1 MPAAIYIYLVMFIA
15 FVLILWLRH
24 KQNKKKK
31 DICDEPAGNL
41 NQEELR
47 RYRHLREI
55 HLSEPLTER
64 MRPKNFSAV
73 IGQKDGIE
81 ALKAALAV
89 ENPQH
94 IIIYGPPGVGKTA
107 AARLALDYAK
117 SCPASPF
124 GVNAPF
130 IEIDGA
136 TSRFDER
143 GIADPL
149 LGSVH
154 DPIYQGAGQLGSQG
168 IPQPKPGAVNNA
180 HGGVLFI
187 DEIGELHHTQIN
199 KLLKVMED
207 RKVMPESAYYNPY
220 DRNIPEYIHD
230 LFKNGLPADFR
241 LIGATT
247 RNAGDLPEA
256 LRSRCVEI
264 YFRSLQP
271 SEIAEIAVNAAK
283 ELELGLS
290 EGTLDAVCRYAKSG
304 RDAVNILQL
313 AKGFCN
319 SIVLYPE
326 TVERIAQIAHYEARS
341 IYQPCFEMKI
351 GCCQTLG
358 QGIGGC
364 IIPINIEAE
373 AFPSEQGQLIIS
385 ASDSSAENMEIL
397 KGIVLKAI
405 TAVKRVT
412 SLNTDEYDIHINF
425 ELAGSRPDAS
435 YELAAAAAIF
445 SACCGKYIK
454 PALLLCGELH
464 ISGELIVI
472 KEAYAKCDFIS
483 SYPDISMLSNSIVPH
498 KQIECIKNLSECFSK
513 IFCAPSAHKV
523 INLDFGKQRLRDQI
537 SGAEQ

>member
-1 MPAAIYIYLVMFIA
+1 MTAVIYILLLIFAAIIVLV
-15 FVLILWLRH
+15 ILNRRG
-24 KQNKKKK
+24 KSKNNEGEEIK
-31 DICDEPAGNL
+31 GNL

-55 HLSEPLTER
+55 RLTEPLTER
-64 MRPKNFSAV
+64 MRPRSFSAV
-73 IGQKDGIE
+73 IGQKEGID

-117 SCPASPF
+117 SCPVSPF
-124 GVNAPF
+124 GANAPF

-230 LFKNGLPADFR
+230 LFQNGLPADFR

-290 EGTLDAVCRYAKSG
+290 EGTLDAVCRYAQSG

-319 SIVLYPE
+319 SIVLHPE
-326 TVERIAQIAHYEARS
+326 TVERIAQIARYEPRS
-341 IYQPCFEMKI
+341 LFQPAKEMKI

-385 ASDSSAENMEIL
+385 ASDSNAENMEIL

-425 ELAGSRPDAS
+425 ELAGSRPDAA

-445 SACCGKYIK
+445 SACCGRYIT
-454 PALLLCGELH
+454 PGLLLCGELH
-464 ISGELIVI
+464 ISGELMPV
-472 KEAYAKCDFIS
+472 KEKYARLDFIAH
-483 SYPDISMLSNSIVPH
+483 YPEISLLCHGCVDEPQTIEVENLSNCLNH
-498 KQIECIKNLSECFSK
+498 
-513 IFCAPSAHKV
+513 IFQEQPEHKV
-523 INLDFGKQRLRDQI
+523 ISLNHNKVRLKEQL